1 VETGCLC
8 WGKKGILHGIL
19 RSDALSHMILDA
31 LMTGS
36 YRFEHIL
43 HSGKSEDPISF
54 LRRVKRVGIVDVRE
68 AEPRTMT
75 GESLYFTLLPLT
87 LSRIAIPAV

>member
-1 VETGCLC
+1 
-8 WGKKGILHGIL
+8 
-19 RSDALSHMILDA
+19 
-31 LMTGS
+31 
-36 YRFEHIL
+36 
-43 HSGKSEDPISF
+43 
-54 LRRVKRVGIVDVRE
+54 VGIVDVRE